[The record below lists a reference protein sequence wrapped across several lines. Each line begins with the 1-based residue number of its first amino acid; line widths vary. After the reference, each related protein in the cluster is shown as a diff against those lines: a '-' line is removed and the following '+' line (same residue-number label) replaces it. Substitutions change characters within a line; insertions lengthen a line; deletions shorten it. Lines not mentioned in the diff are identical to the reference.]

1 MEWLAIPPNVMKGPI
16 MTLNVMMGPFMT
28 FNVREGPLILGR
40 GG

>member
-1 MEWLAIPPNVMKGPI
+1 MADL
-16 MTLNVMMGPFMT
+16 LNVMMGPFMT